1 MCDKS
6 MTDTERIEY
15 LEGKVQGLDRLS
27 QVLIETTQSLWPD
40 IATGMEWR
48 VAFRTQ
54 LVDLLAGL
62 EEGDTIV
69 TLRGQGQRDALAE
82 FESKFFSR

>member
-1 MCDKS
+1 MCNNS

-15 LEGKVQGLDRLS
+15 LEGRVQGLDRLS
-27 QVLIETTQSLWPD
+27 QALIETTQSLWPD

-54 LVDLLAGL
+54 LVDLIAGL
-62 EEGDTIV
+62 EKSNTIR
-69 TLRGQGQRDALAE
+69 TLRAQGQRDALAE